1 MITKMFCV
9 DKSLD
14 VNKVIIRR
22 RKIKIIESDIHYP
35 NDLKFLNIFK
45 VQSDTTSEDIETVL
59 AEIDKKM
66 ILISIYE
73 LSDDEK
79 ESWIVPLLHMDND

>member
-1 MITKMFCV
+1 MFCV